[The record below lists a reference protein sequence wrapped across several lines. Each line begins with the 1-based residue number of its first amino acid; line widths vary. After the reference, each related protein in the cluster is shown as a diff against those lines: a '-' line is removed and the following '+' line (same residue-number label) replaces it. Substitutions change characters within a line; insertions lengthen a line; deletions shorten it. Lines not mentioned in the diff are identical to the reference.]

1 MAIEFNCPYCT
12 AAIRVPDEFS
22 GKRGSCPKCTTK
34 LLVPDV
40 VPRPGAVSDPMASDN
55 PAVPQPAAAAPTPSH
70 AVIPPVVPPAET
82 SSVSRSLRKK
92 RRRGKSMGFA
102 GMLVPAVCFLAFIG
116 VLALVFML
124 RPSELKGTLNGSV
137 ATNMSV
143 PTVNV
148 PLARLDLTESEQEQ
162 ASLAFRDKSE
172 SFLSVQM
179 TCSVELNGSSLAIDV
194 EPGDDFSWYTVN
206 PGTDVVLRAWINQNV
221 KALDGVRVKQ
231 ASAAG
236 ADLCRDKII
245 RANGTPVEL
254 AAERYRDAFGLSFHA
269 KGFGYGVEAVAGKRR
284 SLCAHEDTN
293 GTLYFILPT
302 GTTEFLLR
310 GRSVSG
316 GNPLFSGEYRVVVSG
331 TNTAAAVTAETVEAE
346 AAPDTA
352 KESAGEEPMLDS
364 VEEQADKPM
373 PEMMSPM

>member
-40 VPRPGAVSDPMASDN
+40 APRSSTPGEPIASGT
-55 PAVPQPAAAAPTPSH
+55 PVVPQPASPAATPSS

-102 GMLVPAVCFLAFIG
+102 GMLIPAVCFLAFIG

-124 RPSELKGTLNGSV
+124 RPTELKGTLNGSV
-137 ATNMSV
+137 ATDMSV
-143 PTVNV
+143 PTVNI

-162 ASLAFRDKSE
+162 ASLAFRDKAE
-172 SFLSVQM
+172 SFVSVQM

-206 PGTDVVLRAWINQNV
+206 PSTDVVLRAWISQNV

-236 ADLCRDKII
+236 TDLCRDKII

-254 AAERYRDAFGLSFHA
+254 AAERYRDEFGLSFHA

-284 SLCAHEDTN
+284 SLCVHEDNN
-293 GTLYFILPT
+293 GMLYFILPT
-302 GTTEFLLR
+302 GTKEFLLR

-316 GNPLFSGEYRVVVSG
+316 ANPLFPGEYRVVVSG
-331 TNTAAAVTAETVEAE
+331 TNTAPAVVTYPVENE
-346 AAPDTA
+346 AAADTID
-352 KESAGEEPMLDS
+352 ESAGEEPMQDS
-364 VEEQADKPM
+364 VDEPVEEPM
-373 PEMMSPM
+373 TEMMSPM